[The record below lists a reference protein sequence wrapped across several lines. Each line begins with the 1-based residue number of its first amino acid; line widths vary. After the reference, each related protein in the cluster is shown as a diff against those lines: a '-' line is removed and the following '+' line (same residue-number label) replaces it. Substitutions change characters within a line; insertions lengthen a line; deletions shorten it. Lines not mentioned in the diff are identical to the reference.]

1 MFIEKKHKPTFHKAN
16 ARYRGVTELGQY
28 SNFILESAHDIVHLN
43 HLISGNNKKG
53 ITGQLNEIEN
63 NFRAITSGDREVA
76 SSNIFTASTL
86 NKIGDSIDI
95 PALENWSPLN
105 KCAIVKTDTS
115 VILESKGLVDPVGI
129 YTSLY
134 VQPGQLIYIRLKVKS
149 TTGAPTFTI
158 GSSNIRTGPSENTG
172 ILKTFPVSKGND
184 YSLIDF
190 VLPCKYSETINL
202 TINIHQVPEELKAE
216 NVEIKDFE
224 IYYLESKDISVKSY
238 REEIKPM
245 LNAMNKQL
253 QSIK

>member
-1 MFIEKKHKPTFHKAN
+1 MFIEKRHKPTFHKAN

-43 HLISGNNKKG
+43 HLISGNEKKG
-53 ITGQLNEIEN
+53 VVGQLNEIEN

-76 SSNIFTASTL
+76 KSNVFTASTL
-86 NKIGDSIDI
+86 NKVGEAIDI

-129 YTSLY
+129 HTPLY

-149 TTGAPTFTI
+149 ATGAPTFTI
-158 GSSNIRTGPSENTG
+158 GSSDIRTGPTESG
-172 ILKTFPVSKGND
+172 ILKTFSIPKNND
-184 YSLIDF
+184 YLLIDF

-202 TINIHQVPEELKAE
+202 AINIHQTPDELKAE
-216 NVEIKDFE
+216 SVEIKDFE
-224 IYYLESKDISVKSY
+224 IHYLESRDVSVKSY

-253 QSIK
+253 YSIK